1 MEIITKPI
9 AAIRPYEKNPRHTS
23 NATRAVAESIRRF
36 GFKQPIVVD
45 EQGVVVCGHVRLAAA
60 KSLGMTELPCVLAND
75 LTPDEIRAFRLLDN
89 KLHEKSSW
97 DVDALN
103 AELADLDFD
112 FAPFDVDFNLNA
124 DVDFK
129 FDDESAS
136 KNESQEERA
145 DQLDSSYQIV
155 VTCDDEDEQAAL
167 YERLIQEGYRAK
179 LCNL

>member
-9 AAIRPYEKNPRHTS
+9 SAIRPYGKNTRKTS
-23 NATRAVAESIRRF
+23 EAARAVAESIRRF

-112 FAPFDVDFNLNA
+112 FAPFDVDFNLDA

-129 FDDESAS
+129 FDDESAT
-136 KNESQEERA
+136 KDAANEKDGALEP
-145 DQLDSSYQIV
+145 SYQIV